1 MTDEEGGIQ
10 IHQQIYLEK
19 RLVIENNLQK
29 INNHT

>member
-10 IHQQIYLEK
+10 IRQQIYLEK
-19 RLVIENNLQK
+19 RLVIENDLQK